1 MHPSCNGE
9 VNSITECGRGQR
21 EYRGCQPMSSDSSL
35 ELSRRRLLQTGAAV
49 TAAAAI
55 GGCLSSG
62 EEPDPATTP
71 TGDEE
76 YAYGN
81 CWMCHHACGQELT
94 VREGTAVDITGV
106 DEHPRGSAGP
116 DTPGTL
122 CPKGQAELEKLY
134 DPDRIT
140 EPHIRKDGELEAV
153 DWDEAIEY
161 TAQRLHEF
169 DDEHGAE
176 KMLDATSWSTT
187 NFHGFF
193 WGNLY
198 GTPERIGR
206 GRHVCFGGPHLSG
219 DLMGLGSNMRF
230 VDYQHSEYIIAWG
243 RNIFESF
250 AGQWEPKGVLE
261 ALDNGATLV
270 VVDPQHTP
278 TAQKADYWLPI
289 EPRTDGALALAM
301 GHVILE
307 EGLYDQTFV
316 EEETYGFEAYE
327 EAVADKT
334 PEWAEDITGIDA
346 DVIREVAIGF
356 AEAAPAAGIALWT
369 GVGQYG
375 EAQKASQ
382 NVFALNGLVGNI
394 DRPGGLRLWNGTPM
408 ADPFEVCEWTPDDK
422 ATSETIQGVDLPNN
436 AEGKQKALH
445 KYDVYNQYPFRHIE
459 GIAHNLVP
467 EMVENGHINGIYCH
481 HDMPLKDGNAD
492 AWMEALDEM
501 DLVIA
506 VDAYWN
512 GVSRNA
518 DVVLADATQLE
529 KDTVGT
535 GSWSAYSERQWV
547 VGGKAATEPQFNTK
561 PDWEI
566 LTGIAEAMGWGE
578 YFPWENHEEFI
589 DDQLS
594 EVDLTLDELCSGEQ
608 NFELVGEYGYEQWRA
623 QDGPAFRFDL
633 DQVPPF
639 VQAAEEA
646 GMGTAPE
653 WHPPGTYGDELSEE
667 YPLEFYDIRSVFFSH
682 GSDQGIDRM
691 LDQFAR
697 KNDLA
702 DEDYRGNYLHIN
714 PADADERGIETG
726 DMVTV
731 ESATG
736 RGELM
741 AHVTELIRPG
751 FVTSEYGFGDG
762 SAQQDYE
769 GMNTMKLH
777 AEQMDPITGQPDR
790 HVAVEVRGGV

>member
-1 MHPSCNGE
+1 
-9 VNSITECGRGQR
+9 
-21 EYRGCQPMSSDSSL
+21 MSSRSEGGLTRRSL
-35 ELSRRRLLQTGAAV
+35 LKAGAGAA
-49 TAAAAI
+49 TMAAL
-55 GGCLSSG
+55 GGCVSDTADRLG
-62 EEPDPATTP
+62 VGTTDRTSTP
-71 TGDEE
+71 VADADT
-76 YAYGN
+76 AFGN
-81 CWMCHHACGQELT
+81 CWMCCHNCAQEVT
-94 VREGTAVDITGV
+94 VTDDGTVIDITGV
-106 DEHPRGSAGP
+106 DGNPRGSAGSG
-116 DTPGTL
+116 TEGTL
-122 CPKGQAELEKLY
+122 CPKGLAQLDKTH
-134 DPDRIT
+134 DPERIKQ
-140 EPHIRKDGELEAV
+140 PYIRVDGELREAT
-153 DWDEAIEY
+153 WEEAFEY
-161 TAQRLHEF
+161 TAERLEEF
-169 DDEHGAE
+169 DDDHGAE
-176 KMLDATSWSTT
+176 TFLDAGSWAETPIFRT
-187 NFHGFF
+187 I
-193 WGNLY
+193 WRDLY

-206 GRHVCFGGPHLSG
+206 GVHVCAGPTFVTGGM
-219 DLMGLGSNMRF
+219 MGVGANNRIP
-230 VDYQHSEYIIAWG
+230 DYQNSEYLIMWG
-243 RNIFESF
+243 RNPLEAF
-250 AGQWEPKGVLE
+250 AGQFEAKGILKAIE
-261 ALDNGATLV
+261 ENDATLV
-270 VVDPQHTP
+270 TVDPQYTE
-278 TAQKADYWLPI
+278 TAEKSDEWLPI
-289 EPRTDGALALAM
+289 KPRTDGALALAM
-301 GHVILE
+301 AHVIIQE
-307 EGLYDQTFV
+307 DRYDAEFV
-316 EEETYGFEAYE
+316 ENHTYGFEAYR
-327 EAVADKT
+327 EAIEDKT
-334 PEWAEDITGIDA
+334 PEWAAEITEIEA
-346 DVIREVAIGF
+346 DKIRRIARGF
-356 AEAAPAAGIALWT
+356 AEAAPQAGISIWT
-369 GVGQYG
+369 GT
-375 EAQKASQ
+375 AQSGNGWKASQ
-382 NVFALNGLVGNI
+382 NVTALNGLVGNI

>member
-1 MHPSCNGE
+1 
-9 VNSITECGRGQR
+9 
-21 EYRGCQPMSSDSSL
+21 MSSRSEGGLTRRSL
-35 ELSRRRLLQTGAAV
+35 LKAGAGAA
-49 TAAAAI
+49 TMAAL
-55 GGCLSSG
+55 GGCVSDTADRLG
-62 EEPDPATTP
+62 VGTTDRTSTP
-71 TGDEE
+71 VADADT
-76 YAYGN
+76 AFGN
-81 CWMCHHACGQELT
+81 CWMCCHNCAQEVAVTDDGT
-94 VREGTAVDITGV
+94 VIDITGV
-106 DEHPRGSAGP
+106 DGNPRGSAGSG
-116 DTPGTL
+116 TEGTL
-122 CPKGQAELEKLY
+122 CPKGLAQLDKTH
-134 DPDRIT
+134 DPERIKQ
-140 EPHIRKDGELEAV
+140 PYIRVDGELREAT
-153 DWDEAIEY
+153 WEEAFEY
-161 TAQRLHEF
+161 TAERLEEF
-169 DDEHGAE
+169 DDDHGAE
-176 KMLDATSWSTT
+176 TFLDAGSWAETPIFRT
-187 NFHGFF
+187 I
-193 WGNLY
+193 WRDLY

-206 GRHVCFGGPHLSG
+206 GVHVCAGPTFVTGGM
-219 DLMGLGSNMRF
+219 MGVGANNRIP
-230 VDYQHSEYIIAWG
+230 DYQNSEYLIMWG
-243 RNIFESF
+243 RNPLEAF
-250 AGQWEPKGVLE
+250 AGQFEAKGILKAIE
-261 ALDNGATLV
+261 ENDATLV
-270 VVDPQHTP
+270 TVDPQYTE
-278 TAQKADYWLPI
+278 TAEKSDEWLPI
-289 EPRTDGALALAM
+289 KPRTDGALALAM
-301 GHVILE
+301 AHVIIQE
-307 EGLYDQTFV
+307 DRYDAEFV
-316 EEETYGFEAYE
+316 ENHTYGFEAYR
-327 EAVADKT
+327 EAIEDKT
-334 PEWAEDITGIDA
+334 PEWAAEITEIEA
-346 DVIREVAIGF
+346 DKIRRIARGF
-356 AEAAPAAGIALWT
+356 AEAAPQAGISIWT
-369 GVGQYG
+369 GT
-375 EAQKASQ
+375 AQSGNGWKASQ
-382 NVFALNGLVGNI
+382 NVTALNGLVGNI

>member
-1 MHPSCNGE
+1 
-9 VNSITECGRGQR
+9 
-21 EYRGCQPMSSDSSL
+21 MSSRSEGGLTRRSL
-35 ELSRRRLLQTGAAV
+35 LKAGAGAA
-49 TAAAAI
+49 TMAAL
-55 GGCLSSG
+55 GGCVSDTADRLG
-62 EEPDPATTP
+62 VGTTDRTSTP
-71 TGDEE
+71 VADADT
-76 YAYGN
+76 AFGN
-81 CWMCHHACGQELT
+81 CWMCCHNCAQEVAVTDDGT
-94 VREGTAVDITGV
+94 VIDITGV
-106 DEHPRGSAGP
+106 DGNPRGSAGSG
-116 DTPGTL
+116 TEGTL
-122 CPKGQAELEKLY
+122 CPKGLAQLDKTH
-134 DPDRIT
+134 DPERIKQ
-140 EPHIRKDGELEAV
+140 PYIRVDGELREAT
-153 DWDEAIEY
+153 WEEAFEY
-161 TAQRLHEF
+161 TAERLEEF
-169 DDEHGAE
+169 DDDHGAE
-176 KMLDATSWSTT
+176 TFLDAGSWAETPIFRT
-187 NFHGFF
+187 I
-193 WGNLY
+193 WRDLY

-206 GRHVCFGGPHLSG
+206 GVHVCAGPTFVTGGM
-219 DLMGLGSNMRF
+219 MGVGANNRIP
-230 VDYQHSEYIIAWG
+230 DYQNSEYLIMWG
-243 RNIFESF
+243 RNPLEAF
-250 AGQWEPKGVLE
+250 AGQFEAKGILKAIE
-261 ALDNGATLV
+261 ENDATLV
-270 VVDPQHTP
+270 TVDPQYTE
-278 TAQKADYWLPI
+278 TAEKSDEWLPI
-289 EPRTDGALALAM
+289 KPRTDGALALAM
-301 GHVILE
+301 AHVIIQE
-307 EGLYDQTFV
+307 DRYDAEFV
-316 EEETYGFEAYE
+316 ENHTYGFEAYR
-327 EAVADKT
+327 EAIEDKT
-334 PEWAEDITGIDA
+334 PEWAAEITEIEA
-346 DVIREVAIGF
+346 DKIRRIARGF
-356 AEAAPAAGIALWT
+356 AEAAPQAGISIWT
-369 GVGQYG
+369 GT
-375 EAQKASQ
+375 AQSGNGWKASQ
-382 NVFALNGLVGNI
+382 NVTALNGLVGNI

-691 LDQFAR
+691 LDQFAH